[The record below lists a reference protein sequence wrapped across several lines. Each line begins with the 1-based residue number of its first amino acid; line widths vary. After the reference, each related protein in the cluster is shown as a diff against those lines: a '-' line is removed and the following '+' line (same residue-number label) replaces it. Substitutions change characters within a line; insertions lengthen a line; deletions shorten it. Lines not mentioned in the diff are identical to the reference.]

1 MERRFRMVWWTAL
14 VILVFWAAWKMF
26 IIPGSGSGSASKPGL
41 VASEERQLVVYVTG
55 AVAKPGLVR
64 LPLDARLDDALKEAE
79 PLPEANLEQIN
90 PAQRLKDGQK
100 ISVPYKAGSAQGV
113 PGTSGT
119 SDMAGATGAAG
130 INGSAGTAG
139 ASGSAASA
147 GNVPIPADPAS
158 STLININTA
167 GPSELDKLPGIG
179 PALAERII
187 QYRDEHGPFM
197 QPEDLMDVSGI
208 GPKTFEKMSS
218 MVTVGP

>member
-1 MERRFRMVWWTAL
+1 MERRFRMVWWAAL
-14 VILVFWAAWKMF
+14 VILVFWAAWKLF
-26 IIPGSGSGSASKPGL
+26 IIPNSGPAFKPG
-41 VASEERQLVVYVTG
+41 AEAPADRQLVVYVTG

-64 LPLDARLDDALKEAE
+64 LPLDARLDDALQAAG

-100 ISVPYKAGSAQGV
+100 ITIPYKAGADGAVPGTNSGLAQGSAQGV
-113 PGTSGT
+113 PGAPGT
-119 SDMAGATGAAG
+119 
-130 INGSAGTAG
+130 SAGTAG
-139 ASGSAASA
+139 TSGIAGASGTAPIPAASGS
-147 GNVPIPADPAS
+147 S
-158 STLININTA
+158 SLININTA

-179 PALAERII
+179 PALAERIM
-187 QYRDEHGPFM
+187 QYRDEHGPFT